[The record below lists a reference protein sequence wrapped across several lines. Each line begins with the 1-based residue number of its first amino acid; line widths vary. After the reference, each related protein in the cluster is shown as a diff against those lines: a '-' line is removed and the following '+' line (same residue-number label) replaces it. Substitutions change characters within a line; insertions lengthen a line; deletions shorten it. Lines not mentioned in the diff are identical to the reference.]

1 MPVNGPAAEEEGEKM
16 VTTTS
21 DSEVSSV
28 NKGEDILA
36 LQDLDPALNAKMHL
50 VNNVSECGGPRP
62 RPRLGSAFGGD
73 VMKTHERI

>member
-50 VNNVSECGGPRP
+50 VNNVSECGGHACVVVLAPL
-62 RPRLGSAFGGD
+62 LGEMFDEDS
-73 VMKTHERI
+73 